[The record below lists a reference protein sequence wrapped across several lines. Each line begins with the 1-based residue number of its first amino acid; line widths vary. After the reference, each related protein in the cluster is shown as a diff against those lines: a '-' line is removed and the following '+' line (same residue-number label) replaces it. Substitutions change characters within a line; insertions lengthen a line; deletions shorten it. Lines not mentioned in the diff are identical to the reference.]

1 LVDEK
6 HIAYLIKAAVER
18 TATPTELLELTG
30 LLKDDNGEVTAQI
43 EALLKDYQTAER
55 PALTAETI
63 DEMASA
69 VLEADHGGKVIP
81 IFPKG
86 RDRGAALWK
95 RIAVAA
101 SITLMLATGAYFL
114 FMNKPKQIAK
124 TETQQRFKN
133 DVAPGGNKA
142 ILTLSN
148 GTQIILDSAANGT
161 LSQQGNSKVI
171 KLDSGQLKYEAS
183 GSSPLGEA
191 GVGLN
196 TITTPKGGQ
205 YQIVLA
211 DGSKVWLNAASSITY
226 PTAFTG
232 AERKI
237 TMTGEAYFEVAHNA
251 AKPFIVSKNAVSVQ
265 VLGTHFNV
273 NAYDDEAEIKVTLLE
288 GSVKATSSNNSIIIK
303 PGEQAVLTAGE
314 IKAMSVDLDEV
325 MAWKN
330 GIFNFN
336 REDITGI
343 MRQLSRWYDAE
354 IIYQGD
360 KSEDL
365 FSGIIKRNN
374 NISQVLKM
382 LEQTNRIHFKIEDRK
397 IVVTK

>member
-1 LVDEK
+1 LADEK

-18 TATPTELLELTG
+18 TATPAELLELTS

-43 EALLKDYQTAER
+43 EMLLKEYQTTER
-55 PALTAETI
+55 PALTAESI
-63 DEMASA
+63 EEMAGSI
-69 VLEADHGGKVIP
+69 LQADHSESAKVRVIS
-81 IFPKG
+81 
-86 RDRGAALWK
+86 LWK

-101 SITLMLATGAYFL
+101 SIALMLGTGAYFL

-124 TETQQRFKN
+124 TEIQQQFKN
-133 DVAPGGNKA
+133 DVAPPTNKA
-142 ILTLSN
+142 TLTLTD
-148 GTQIILDSAANGT
+148 GKVIVLDSVGNGSLATQGAGNASKTNDELVYDAKATAVEYHT
-161 LSQQGNSKVI
+161 LTVPRGSRPM
-171 KLDSGQLKYEAS
+171 QL
-183 GSSPLGEA
+183 
-191 GVGLN
+191 
-196 TITTPKGGQ
+196 Q
-205 YQIVLA
+205 LA
-211 DGSKVWLNAASSITY
+211 DGSEVWLNAASTITY

-232 AERKI
+232 TERKI

-251 AKPFIVSKNAVSVQ
+251 AKSFIVSKNALSVQ

-288 GSVKATSSNNSIIIK
+288 GSVKVASNNNSIIIK
-303 PGEQAVLTAGE
+303 PGEQAALRQSQGDK
-314 IKAMSVDLDEV
+314 IKVVPADLDEV

-343 MRQLSRWYDAE
+343 MKQLSRWYDAE

-360 KSEDL
+360 KPEDL
-365 FSGIIKRNN
+365 FSGIINRNN

-382 LEQTNRIHFKIEDRK
+382 LEQTNRVHFRIEDRK
-397 IVVTK
+397 IIVTK